1 MTTAARRDPATR
13 YNRLLDAAGVD
24 PATQMRLDGVRTRIA
39 DRALAVVRQ
48 FGRGR
53 ALDIGAGALYFADEF
68 RPHFA
73 SYTTLD
79 YEVRSPRLQLR
90 GDGQR
95 LPFASSAFD
104 TVISI
109 DVLEHVPHPWEMWAE
124 MSRVL
129 APGGTIIIV
138 TPFFFWAH
146 EEPYD
151 FYRISKYGL
160 QQLCA
165 EQHLHLAHLQA
176 TCGFVATL
184 GLLATVTITRLF
196 HRQPAVLRLVLRA
209 SRAFQMHVLLPL
221 DDRID
226 RSKRF
231 AQGHVLAAQKPA
243 PPAAPAA
250 VGGIP
255 V

>member
-1 MTTAARRDPATR
+1 MTAPARRDPATR
-13 YNRLLDAAGVD
+13 YNRLLDAAGIES
-24 PATQMRLDGVRTRIA
+24 ATQMRLDGVRTRIA
-39 DRALAVVRQ
+39 DRALAVVRRY
-48 FGRGR
+48 GRGR
-53 ALDIGAGALYFADEF
+53 ALDIGAGALAFADEF
-68 RPHFA
+68 RPHFDN
-73 SYTTLD
+73 YTTLD
-79 YEVRSPRLQLR
+79 YEVRSPRLQVR

-95 LPFASSAFD
+95 LPFPAGSFD
-104 TVISI
+104 TVLSI

-151 FYRISKYGL
+151 FFRISKYGL

-165 EQHLHLAHLQA
+165 EQQLTIRHLEP

-184 GLLATVTITRLF
+184 GLLATITITRLLY
-196 HRQPAVLRLVLRA
+196 RQPAVLRPVLSLSGALQR
-209 SRAFQMHVLLPL
+209 RLLLPL

-231 AQGHVLAAQKPA
+231 AQGHVLAAQKA
-243 PPAAPAA
+243 LAEQAD
-250 VGGIP
+250 
-255 V
+255 